1 MRKTFLLFV
10 AFALSW
16 LGGKAVAENVT
27 MPQFG
32 HQTVTVSAGS
42 PVTFMDMNSYA
53 GISSSS
59 SNNSFATTIFEPA
72 EAGNSIK
79 IEFENIDVR
88 NDGASWPANLSI
100 YNGVFD
106 VSSVTYPTSTSDV
119 TASLAFPA
127 TDKLVE
133 KLDGTYTNLTYISAD
148 ATGALSVCYVYKYA
162 KTIQG
167 WKATV
172 SSITLDPMTIT
183 GAAVDNSFV
192 VDDIWAGK
200 ENVAVAGLTVTTDGY
215 SSPDKL
221 ETISFSTSNTDVIK
235 GENIKLYA
243 GQAASTAGLTELT
256 GTVTGSAGVYTLT
269 LDAPYAFGNGAN
281 KFCLGTTI
289 EAGAAFNATGSVT
302 ITDIKTT
309 NNFSPLT
316 TAATAATLTVQPMYL
331 MATDATYTINQPT
344 NFYDEGGKDG
354 KVVKGFDG
362 KVVFTPATEGS
373 KVKLT
378 FNNINVFYTDYAANS
393 TGYVDYIKVYN
404 GNSTDEADLLWQ
416 LSQAEASTT
425 TAIVL
430 KSTAADGKL
439 TITHRNNI
447 SYDSNLRDGWEAV
460 VSEFTPQAMTV
471 SSVAV
476 TKETGTVSAG
486 TEGKQVACIKVVTAE
501 TEPALAVQSLTFN
514 TNNTYAQLTKAK
526 LYYTKEN
533 TFATSTLLGE
543 ATITGN
549 QVTLTATNSVN
560 FREGDNYLWLV
571 YDIQPLAAN
580 DEKVDALMEKLT
592 FTNGS
597 DYTSFTNPSGN
608 LTIENKAVQACGSQ
622 TFTIQGE
629 WQYTHTVAS
638 EYSSKYMYEQ
648 CDQTV
653 VFKPATAG
661 NVIQIDYADYDVYYA
676 TSSYGTRAK
685 YIVYDGEG
693 TSGAILWQLDANG
706 KKPTQLRSTSG
717 AMTIVFNP
725 NTTSSYYTGNGWHAT
740 VTEYTPKNMEIT
752 STVVEQ
758 ASTRLVS
765 LGEEKAAMLNV
776 NIQTEG
782 TLSPLTLDAMSV
794 SLKGTEANI
803 SNVYLLQGTTVVAQA
818 TAAATTVLTLTT
830 PVALN
835 EYDNEFTIAVD
846 IKADATVEQKVDASL
861 LSLTIN
867 GEAQTVTEG
876 DPEGSR
882 IIKNIM
888 LLQAG
893 DNGTKQI
900 GSTSLMFY
908 DDGGADGTYTKSIE
922 GYVTFVPEHEGYAV
936 EVVVNNYKL
945 SSGAPVKIYY
955 GTSYDGD
962 ADATVEYNYSDPEKY
977 KGQSFISSAADGSL
991 TVYFKDQSYGS
1002 ANDGWEFEV
1011 REHLLT
1017 DLSVE
1022 SVTATSIASAMQTVG
1037 AKDLKMLQIA
1047 VVVTGDRTPLTVDA
1061 ITVAAN
1067 EYTDGTKLYQTG
1079 KVATFSDS
1087 QEFTAP
1093 YEITERGTY
1102 YFWVTADASEDA
1114 DDEDIM
1120 TVSLTSIQSGANT
1133 IVPVN
1138 AETAQTKLAHGMS
1151 GVYVIGSNPT
1161 SDFST
1166 VAAAIEALGVLG
1178 VEGNVTFKIEAGTYT
1193 NKVVLPEVA
1202 GVSAE
1207 ATVTFCSAS
1216 GNAADVVFASDETSD
1231 TEGVWTFNG
1240 GDYFTLKDLTIQTEK
1255 TGYSA
1260 AVVLKNQSEHVTI
1273 DGCVLTT
1280 SVLNNNTSQNCH
1292 LVRLIS
1298 NDADNEENNYFT
1310 LQNSTL
1316 NGGYTGVDLSQ
1327 SSYATHPNKH
1337 DIVIRNNTFTG
1348 QEKQMVY
1355 GVMIKNITIE
1365 GNTLTMKSFTQS
1377 DFRAIDLRTKLE
1389 GTINITGNNIVL
1401 SGTSYANAVYL
1412 GPTSA
1417 ANCPEGT
1424 VMNIVNN
1431 AISVNSQATSLSS
1444 AVQVRYAREVN
1455 LLYNTLLVHSEGSN
1469 SAPLAVYYA
1478 ANMQLTATNNLMQNT
1493 GETGLAVYYS
1503 SAAFA
1508 KGTYTKN
1515 AFYAQSGSFSNQASD
1530 FAAWEALG
1538 TITSTNNM
1546 VEQAVFA
1553 SNSLLLLK
1561 EQGNLV
1567 SATPVATVTTDI
1579 LGKKRATTPT
1589 IGAYEFDAAMLT
1601 IPVMAE
1607 GYPKAL
1613 NVKDTVTDIVLKADN
1628 MGTAKVLVL
1637 AASQTAPSKETVL
1650 ADGQEVVLQKDA
1662 EATVTID
1669 ALTEETAYKAY
1680 VLLLSPVGDAA
1691 DAVAATEAFTTAWT
1705 LRPVQVTAIAAQ
1717 TVDQNAAITLT
1728 ATVSPE
1734 YEQAKPYSYKWYTAF
1749 DETELGN
1756 EAALNTTAERTTEYI
1771 CCVTDRFNQKGY
1783 VSARVQVT
1791 EEAAVA
1797 TFEEYNLPAGAN
1809 KYVDAAW
1816 ANNTEAYL
1824 YSGSYAFANVPNK
1837 LYNAYTGYVISSDP
1851 SNTATGNYMTD
1862 QFRSAAGG
1870 AYEGSNFAVAY
1881 YSAPSAWFAGYN
1893 DPVTL
1898 TNTAEPQVIS
1908 GFYITNSAY
1917 TLDAVLHGDYANDA
1931 FAQGDYLSLTISGYN
1946 GTAKTGE
1953 TTFYLADYRSEDA
1966 SEHYALDTWKW
1977 LDLSGLGTVTRLEFS
1992 MFTTKSDEY
2001 GFTTPTYFCLDN
2013 FGGVAPAYTRENL
2026 TVGNY
2031 GTICLPRDVAA
2042 GDYSGAEFY
2051 QVVERTSDY
2060 ITLEEV
2066 TELAAGQAYIFAA
2079 TATSLTCT
2087 YSGSTVAAPAPA
2099 SMANVLQGV
2108 FDDGTVPSGMWFLH
2122 NNKLYQSN
2130 GSNAV
2135 GANRAYLTDL
2145 TPSVAPAPGRKHVR
2159 MPIQRIAADIEKVQG
2174 DDAQCTKLI
2183 RDGQLY
2189 LLYNGTMY
2197 NVQGQIVK

>member
-16 LGGKAVAENVT
+16 LGGKAVAEDYS
-27 MPQFG
+27 MPQYG
-32 HQTVTVSAGS
+32 HETKVVSKDAPLTFYDFKGASTHFTQSALSTVIFK
-42 PVTFMDMNSYA
+42 P
-53 GISSSS
+53 
-59 SNNSFATTIFEPA
+59 ATS
-72 EAGNSIK
+72 GYSIK
-79 IEFENIDVR
+79 ITFEELNLTKYSASYDVYMR
-88 NDGASWPANLSI
+88 I
-100 YNGVFD
+100 YNGQFD
-106 VSSVTYPTSTSDV
+106 VTSITYPTSGNPSV
-119 TASLAFPA
+119 QFPENA
-127 TDKLVE
+127 NQIAYIPG
-133 KLDGTYTNLTYISAD
+133 DGAVNPLPTYISGAAD
-148 ATGALSVCYVYKYA
+148 GCLSVCLYSKDPSPKESY
-162 KTIQG
+162 

-172 SSITLDPMTIT
+172 EEVLLESMTVKS
-183 GAAVDNSFV
+183 AAVDNSFV

-256 GTVTGSAGVYTLT
+256 GTVTENAGVYTLT

-316 TAATAATLTVQPMYL
+316 TAATPATLTVKPMYL
-331 MATDATYTINQPT
+331 MAENATYTISQPT
-344 NFYDEGGKDG
+344 NFYDEGGKEG

-846 IKADATVEQKVDASL
+846 IKADATVEQTVDASL

-867 GEAQTVTEG
+867 GEAQMVTEG

-955 GTSYDGD
+955 GTSHDGD

-1011 REHLLT
+1011 REHQLT
-1017 DLSVE
+1017 NLSIE

-1047 VVVTGDRTPLTVDA
+1047 VTVTGDRTPLTVDA
-1061 ITVAAN
+1061 INVVAN

-1087 QEFTAP
+1087 EPFAAP
-1093 YEITERGTY
+1093 YAISDRGTY

-1114 DDEDIM
+1114 DDDDIM

-1133 IVPVN
+1133 IVPTT

-1193 NKVVLPEVA
+1193 EKVILPEVA

-1231 TEGVWTFNG
+1231 TEGVWTVNG
-1240 GDYFTLKDLTIQTEK
+1240 MDWLTLKDITFKSNK
-1255 TGYSA
+1255 TGYA
-1260 AVVLKNQSEHVTI
+1260 ACLVLKNQSQHVTM
-1273 DGCVLTT
+1273 DGCVLSTT
-1280 SVLNNNTSQNCH
+1280 VTGNSTSQNMQ
-1292 LVRLIS
+1292 LVRVIS
-1298 NDADNEENNYFT
+1298 EDADNANCNYFT
-1310 LQNSTL
+1310 VENSTFI
-1316 NGGYTGVDLSQ
+1316 GGYHALNLTQG
-1327 SSYATHPNKH
+1327 SYATHPYRS
-1337 DIVIRNNTFTG
+1337 DYIVRNNTFQG
-1348 QEKQMVY
+1348 QEKLVIYTNFMNNLTVE
-1355 GVMIKNITIE
+1355 NNTISMTNVT
-1365 GNTLTMKSFTQS
+1365 NT
-1377 DFRAIDLRTKLE
+1377 DARAMDIRGLS
-1389 GTINITGNNIVL
+1389 GHYVIAGNNIHVQCT
-1401 SGTSYANAVYL
+1401 GTGYANAIYFA
-1412 GPTSA
+1412 TSGQT
-1417 ANCPEGT
+1417 NCAEGT
-1424 VMNIVNN
+1424 VVDIYNN
-1431 AISVNSQATSLSS
+1431 AVYVETSANSASS
-1444 AVQVRYAREVN
+1444 CLRFKWQREVN
-1455 LLYNTLLVHSEGSN
+1455 MTYNTLVLNGTNSTASALWLENFSN
-1469 SAPLAVYYA
+1469 LA
-1478 ANMQLTATNNLMQNT
+1478 LTAKNNLIQNIGT
-1493 GETGLAVYYS
+1493 GNAIFGV
-1503 SAAFA
+1503 
-1508 KGTYTKN
+1508 KGTYSHN
-1515 AFYAQSGSFSNQASD
+1515 ALYSASGNINNSNASFE
-1530 FAAWEALG
+1530 AWKTAVSATDADANL
-1538 TITSTNNM
+1538 N
-1546 VEQAVFA
+1546 EQAVFA

-1561 EQGNLV
+1561 EQGDLV

-1579 LGKKRATTPT
+1579 LGKLRAATPT

-1669 ALTEETAYKAY
+1669 ALTEETEYKAY

-1691 DAVAATEAFTTAWT
+1691 DEVGTTETFTTAWT

-1756 EAALNTTAERTTEYI
+1756 EAALNTTATRTTEYI

-1783 VSARVQVT
+1783 VSARVWVT

-1917 TLDAVLHGDYANDA
+1917 TLDAVLNGDYANDA

-1977 LDLSGLGTVTRLEFS
+1977 LDLSGLGEVTRLEFS

-2099 SMANVLQGV
+2099 STANVLQGV
-2108 FDDGTVPSGMWFLH
+2108 FADGTVPSGMWFLH
-2122 NNKLYQSN
+2122 NNKLYLSD

-2135 GANRAYLTDL
+2135 AANRAYLTGL
-2145 TPSVAPAPGRKHVR
+2145 TPSAAPVPGRKHVR
-2159 MPIQRIAADIEKVQG
+2159 MPIQRIATDIEKVQG

>member
-106 VSSVTYPTSTSDV
+106 VSSVTYPTSTSGV

-148 ATGALSVCYVYKYA
+148 ATGALSVCYVYRYA
-162 KTIQG
+162 KAIQG
-167 WKATV
+167 WRATV

-256 GTVTGSAGVYTLT
+256 GTVTENAGVYTLT

-316 TAATAATLTVQPMYL
+316 TAATPATLTVQPMYL
-331 MATDATYTINQPT
+331 MATDASYTVSQPT
-344 NFYDEGGKDG
+344 NFYDEGGKEG

-362 KVVFTPATEGS
+362 KVVFTPATSGS

-404 GNSTDEADLLWQ
+404 GNSTNDADLLWQ
-416 LSQAEASTT
+416 ISQAEASTT

-622 TFTIQGE
+622 TFTVQGE

-830 PVALN
+830 PVTLN

-846 IKADATVEQKVDASL
+846 IKADATVEQTVDASL
-861 LSLTIN
+861 LSLTIS

-908 DDGGADGTYTKSIE
+908 DDGGADATYTKNIE

-955 GTSYDGD
+955 GASHDGD

-991 TVYFKDQSYGS
+991 TVYFKDQSYGL

-1011 REHLLT
+1011 REHQLT
-1017 DLSVE
+1017 NLSIE

-1047 VVVTGDRTPLTVDA
+1047 VTVTGDRTPLTVDA
-1061 ITVAAN
+1061 INVVAN

-1087 QEFTAP
+1087 EPFAAP
-1093 YEITERGTY
+1093 YAISDRGTY

-1114 DDEDIM
+1114 DDDDIM

-1133 IVPVN
+1133 IVPTT

-1193 NKVVLPEVA
+1193 EKVILPEVA

-1231 TEGVWTFNG
+1231 TEGVWTVNG
-1240 GDYFTLKDLTIQTEK
+1240 MDWLTLKDITFQSDK
-1255 TGYSA
+1255 TGYA
-1260 AVVLKNQSEHVTI
+1260 ACLVLKNQSQHVTM
-1273 DGCVLTT
+1273 DGCVLSTT
-1280 SVLNNNTSQNCH
+1280 VTGNSTSQNMQ
-1292 LVRLIS
+1292 LVRVIS
-1298 NDADNEENNYFT
+1298 EDADNANCNYFT
-1310 LQNSTL
+1310 VENSTFI
-1316 NGGYTGVDLSQ
+1316 GGYHALNLTQG
-1327 SSYATHPNKH
+1327 SYATHPYRS
-1337 DIVIRNNTFTG
+1337 DYIVRNNTFQG
-1348 QEKQMVY
+1348 QEKLVIYTNFMNNLTVE
-1355 GVMIKNITIE
+1355 NNTISMTNVT
-1365 GNTLTMKSFTQS
+1365 NT
-1377 DFRAIDLRTKLE
+1377 DARAMDIRGLS
-1389 GTINITGNNIVL
+1389 GHYVIAGNNINIQCT
-1401 SGTSYANAVYL
+1401 GTGYANAVYFATN
-1412 GPTSA
+1412 GQN
-1417 ANCPEGT
+1417 NCAEGT
-1424 VMNIVNN
+1424 VVDVYNN
-1431 AISVNSQATSLSS
+1431 AVYVESTANSASS
-1444 AVQVRYAREVN
+1444 CLRFKWQREVN
-1455 LLYNTLLVHSEGSN
+1455 MSYNTLVLNGTYSTA
-1469 SAPLAVYYA
+1469 SALWLENFNNLA
-1478 ANMQLTATNNLMQNT
+1478 LTAKNNLIQNIGT
-1493 GETGLAVYYS
+1493 GNAV
-1503 SAAFA
+1503 FGV
-1508 KGTYTKN
+1508 KGTYSHN
-1515 AFYAQSGSFSNQASD
+1515 ALYSASGNINNLNAT
-1530 FAAWEALG
+1530 FADWQTAVGATDADANL
-1538 TITSTNNM
+1538 N
-1546 VEQAVFA
+1546 EQAVFA

-1579 LGKKRATTPT
+1579 LGKTRAATPT

-1607 GYPKAL
+1607 GYPKAQ

-1637 AASQTAPSKETVL
+1637 AATAAAPTKETVL

-1680 VLLLSPVGDAA
+1680 VLLLSPVGDEA

-1734 YEQAKPYSYKWYTAF
+1734 YEQAKPYSYKWYTAY
-1749 DETELGN
+1749 DETEIGN
-1756 EAALNTTAERTTEYI
+1756 GATLNTTAERTTEYI

-1931 FAQGDYLSLTISGYN
+1931 FAQGDYLSLTVSGYN
-1946 GTAKTGE
+1946 GNDKTGE

-1977 LDLSGLGTVTRLEFS
+1977 LDLSGLGEVTRLEFS

-2159 MPIQRIAADIEKVQG
+2159 MPIQRIATDIEKVQG

>member
-10 AFALSW
+10 AFALCW
-16 LGGKAVAENVT
+16 LGGKAVAEDYL

-53 GISSSS
+53 GISSSNN
-59 SNNSFATTIFEPA
+59 NNSFATTIFKPA
-72 EAGNSIK
+72 ESGNSIK
-79 IEFENIDVR
+79 IEFENVDVR
-88 NDGASWPANLSI
+88 NDGSSWPANLSI

-106 VSSVTYPTSTSDV
+106 VTSVTYPTATSGV
-119 TASLAFPA
+119 TASSAFPA

-148 ATGALSVCYVYKYA
+148 ATGALSVCYVYRYA
-162 KTIQG
+162 KAIQG

-183 GAAVDNSFV
+183 GATGNNSFV
-192 VDDIWAGK
+192 DGEVWSGK
-200 ENVAVAGLTVTTDGY
+200 KNVAVAGLGITTEGY

-221 ETISFSTSNTDVIK
+221 ESFTFTCNNMAVLDPTAL
-235 GENIKLYA
+235 KLYA
-243 GQAASTAGLTELT
+243 GQAASVAGLTEIA
-256 GTVTGSAGVYTLT
+256 GTITESAGVYTFTLT
-269 LDAPYAFGNGAN
+269 TPQALSNGAN
-281 KFCLGTTI
+281 HFSLGGNILST
-289 EAGAAFNATGSVT
+289 AAFNATASVN
-302 ITDIKTT
+302 ITGIATAGGFTT
-309 NNFSPLT
+309 FT
-316 TAATAATLTVQPMYL
+316 TATPATLTVQPMYL
-331 MATDATYTINQPT
+331 MAENATYTISQPT

-362 KVVFTPATEGS
+362 KVVFTPATSGS

-404 GNSTDEADLLWQ
+404 GNSTEEADLLWQ

-439 TITHRNNI
+439 TITHKNNI
-447 SYDSNLRDGWEAV
+447 SYDSNLKDGWEAV
-460 VSEFTPQAMTV
+460 VSEFVPQAMTV
-471 SSVAV
+471 SSVSV

-501 TEPALAVQSLTFN
+501 TEPALTVASIALN
-514 TNNTYAQLTKAK
+514 TNNTYPQIKKAK

-533 TFATSTLLGE
+533 SFSTSNLIGE
-543 ATITGN
+543 ATVDANT
-549 QVTLTATNSVN
+549 VTISKSNDIN
-560 FREGDNYLWLV
+560 FREGDNYLWV
-571 YDIQPLAAN
+571 VCDINELAQN
-580 DEKVDALMEKLT
+580 GEKVNVTVTELA
-592 FTNGS
+592 FTNLSSVSEFGS
-597 DYTSFTNPSGN
+597 QSGE

-622 TFTIQGE
+622 TFTVLGD
-629 WQYTHTVAS
+629 WAYTHTVTN
-638 EYSSKYMYEQ
+638 EYNSKYLAEQ

-653 VFKPATAG
+653 IFKPATAG
-661 NVIQIDYADYDVYYA
+661 NVIQVDYADYDVYYA
-676 TSSYGTRAK
+676 TSSYYTRAK

-706 KKPTQLRSTSG
+706 KKPTQLRSTTG

-740 VTEYTPKNMEIT
+740 VKEYTPKNMAILN
-752 STVVEQ
+752 TVVEQ
-758 ASTRLVS
+758 ASTAIVS
-765 LGEEKAAMLNV
+765 LGEEKAALLNV

-782 TLSPLTLDAMSV
+782 TLSPLTLDAVTV

-803 SNVYLLQGTTVVAQA
+803 SKVYLLQGTTVVAQA

-830 PVALN
+830 PVTLN
-835 EYDNEFTIAVD
+835 EYDNEFSIAVD
-846 IKADATVEQKVDASL
+846 IKADATVEQTVDAAL

-867 GEAQTVTEG
+867 GAAQSVSAG

-882 IIKNIM
+882 LIKNVL
-888 LLQAG
+888 LLQAS

-900 GSTSLMFY
+900 GATSLMFY
-908 DDGGADGTYTKSIE
+908 DDGGVDGTYTKNIE

-936 EVVVNNYKL
+936 EVLVNNYKL

-955 GTSYDGD
+955 GTSHDGD

-1002 ANDGWEFEV
+1002 ANDGWEFEI
-1011 REHLLT
+1011 REHRLT
-1017 DLSVE
+1017 DLSIE
-1022 SVTATSIASAMQTVG
+1022 SVTATSVASALQTVG

-1047 VVVTGDRTPLTVDA
+1047 VSVVGDRTPITIDA
-1061 ITVAAN
+1061 ISVAAN
-1067 EYTDGTKLYQTG
+1067 EYVDGTKLYQTG

-1114 DDEDIM
+1114 NDEDIM

-1133 IVPVN
+1133 IVPTTT
-1138 AETAQTKLAHGMS
+1138 ETAQTKLAHGMS
-1151 GVYVIGSNPT
+1151 DVYVIGSSPT
-1161 SDFST
+1161 SDFPT
-1166 VAAAIEALGVLG
+1166 VAAAIEALRVLG

-1193 NKVVLPEVA
+1193 GKVVLPEVA

-1207 ATVTFCSAS
+1207 ATVTFCSAT
-1216 GNAADVVFASDETSD
+1216 GNAADVVFSSDETSD
-1231 TEGVWTFNG
+1231 TEGVWTVNG
-1240 GDYFTLKDLTIQTEK
+1240 MDWLTLKNITFKSDK
-1255 TGYSA
+1255 TGYA
-1260 AVVLKNQSEHVTI
+1260 ACLVLKNQSQHVTV

-1280 SVLNNNTSQNCH
+1280 AVTGNSTSQNMQ
-1292 LVRLIS
+1292 LVRVIS
-1298 NDADNEENNYFT
+1298 EDADNANCNNFT
-1310 LQNSTL
+1310 VENSTFI
-1316 NGGYTGVDLSQ
+1316 GGYHALNLTQG
-1327 SSYATHPNKH
+1327 SYASHPYRS
-1337 DIVIRNNTFTG
+1337 DYIVRNNTFLG
-1348 QEKQMVY
+1348 QEKLVIYTNFM
-1355 GVMIKNITIE
+1355 NNLTIE
-1365 GNTLTMKSFTQS
+1365 NNTISMTNVTNT
-1377 DFRAIDLRTKLE
+1377 DARAMDIRALS
-1389 GTINITGNNIVL
+1389 GHYVIAGNNINIQCT
-1401 SGTSYANAVYL
+1401 GTGYANAIYFA
-1412 GPTSA
+1412 TSGQT
-1417 ANCPEGT
+1417 NCAEGT
-1424 VMNIVNN
+1424 VVDIYNN
-1431 AISVNSQATSLSS
+1431 AVYVETTASS
-1444 AVQVRYAREVN
+1444 PSSCLRFKWQREVN
-1455 LLYNTLLVHSEGSN
+1455 MTYNTLVLNGTYSTASALWLENFSN
-1469 SAPLAVYYA
+1469 LA
-1478 ANMQLTATNNLMQNT
+1478 LTAKNNLIQNIGT
-1493 GETGLAVYYS
+1493 GYAV
-1503 SAAFA
+1503 FGV
-1508 KGTYTKN
+1508 KGTYSHN
-1515 AFYAQSGSFSNQASD
+1515 ALYSASGNINNINAT
-1530 FAAWEALG
+1530 FADWKTAVGATDADANL
-1538 TITSTNNM
+1538 N
-1546 VEQAVFA
+1546 EQAVFA

-1567 SATPVATVTTDI
+1567 SATPIATVTTDI
-1579 LGKKRATTPT
+1579 LGKPRAATPT

-1650 ADGQEVVLQKDA
+1650 ADGREVVLQKDA

-1669 ALTEETAYKAY
+1669 ALTEETEYKAY

-1691 DAVAATEAFTTAWT
+1691 DAVVATETFTTAWT

-1717 TVDQNAAITLT
+1717 TVEENADVTLT
-1728 ATVSPE
+1728 ATLVNE
-1734 YEQAKPYSYKWYTAF
+1734 YEQAKPYTYKWYTAY
-1749 DETELGN
+1749 DETEIGN
-1756 EAALNTTAERTTEYI
+1756 GATLNTTATRTTEYI

-1783 VSARVQVT
+1783 VSAHVKVAK
-1791 EEAAVA
+1791 AATAA
-1797 TFEEYNLPAGAN
+1797 TFEEYNLPAGGN
-1809 KYVDAAW
+1809 KYVDDAW
-1816 ANNTEAYL
+1816 ADGVETYL
-1824 YSGSYAFANVPNK
+1824 YSGTYAFANTPNK
-1837 LYNAYTGYVISSDP
+1837 KYNAYTGYVISADK
-1851 SNTATGNYMTD
+1851 SNVATGNYMTD

-1870 AYEGSNFAVAY
+1870 AYEGNNFAVAY

-1898 TNTAEPQVIS
+1898 TNTAEPQVIN

-1946 GTAKTGE
+1946 GNDKTGE
-1953 TTFYLADYRSEDA
+1953 TTFYLADYRSANA

-1977 LDLSGLGTVTRLEFS
+1977 LDLSGLGAVTRLEFS
-1992 MFTTKSDEY
+1992 MSTTKSDEY

-2013 FGGVAPAYTRENL
+2013 FGSSTETYTRKNL

-2042 GDYSGAEFY
+2042 GDYTGAEFY
-2051 QVVERTSDY
+2051 KVLERTSDY

-2079 TATSLTCT
+2079 TATTLTCI
-2087 YSGSTVAAPAPA
+2087 YSCSTVAAPAPA
-2099 SMANVLQGV
+2099 STANVLQGV
-2108 FDDGTVPSGMWFLH
+2108 FADGTVPSGMWFLH
-2122 NNKLYQSN
+2122 NNKLYLSN

-2135 GANRAYLTDL
+2135 AANRAYLTDL
-2145 TPSVAPAPGRKHVR
+2145 TPSAAPVPGRKHVR
-2159 MPIQRIAADIEKVQG
+2159 MPIHQTPTGLDEVRSTDVR
-2174 DDAQCTKLI
+2174 CTKVL
-2183 RDGQLY
+2183 RDGVLY
-2189 LLYNGTMY
+2189 ILKDGRLYNM
-2197 NVQGQIVK
+2197 QGQIVK

>member
-42 PVTFMDMNSYA
+42 PVTFMDMNSYT

-100 YNGVFD
+100 YNGVFN
-106 VSSVTYPTSTSDV
+106 VSSVTYPTSISGV
-119 TASLAFPA
+119 TASSAFPT

-133 KLDGTYTNLTYISAD
+133 KLDGTYTNRTYISAD
-148 ATGALSVCYVYKYA
+148 ATGALSVCYVYRYA
-162 KTIQG
+162 KAIQG

-183 GAAVDNSFV
+183 GATGNNSFV
-192 VDDIWAGK
+192 DGEVWSGK
-200 ENVAVAGLTVTTDGY
+200 KNVAVAGLGITTEGY

-221 ETISFSTSNTDVIK
+221 ESFTFTCNNMAVLDPTAL
-235 GENIKLYA
+235 KLYA
-243 GQAASTAGLTELT
+243 GQAASVAGLTEIA
-256 GTVTGSAGVYTLT
+256 GTITESAGVYTFTLT
-269 LDAPYAFGNGAN
+269 TPQALSNGAN
-281 KFCLGTTI
+281 HFSLGGNILST
-289 EAGAAFNATGSVT
+289 AAFNATASVN
-302 ITDIKTT
+302 ITGITT
-309 NNFSPLT
+309 VGGFT
-316 TAATAATLTVQPMYL
+316 TFTAATAATLTVQPMYL

-486 TEGKQVACIKVVTAE
+486 TEGKQVACIKVVSVE
-501 TEPALAVQSLTFN
+501 TEPALTVASIALN
-514 TNNTYAQLTKAK
+514 TNNTNAQIKKAK

-533 TFATSTLLGE
+533 SFSTSNLIGE
-543 ATITGN
+543 ATVDANT
-549 QVTLTATNSVN
+549 VTISKSNDIN
-560 FREGDNYLWLV
+560 FREGDNYLWV
-571 YDIQPLAAN
+571 VCDINELAQN
-580 DEKVDALMEKLT
+580 GEKVNVTVTELA
-592 FTNGS
+592 FTNLSSVSEFGS
-597 DYTSFTNPSGN
+597 QSGE

-638 EYSSKYMYEQ
+638 EYSTKYMYEQ

-653 VFKPATAG
+653 TVIFKPATAG
-661 NVIQIDYADYDVYYA
+661 NVIQVDYADFDVYYA

-740 VTEYTPKNMEIT
+740 VTEYTPKDMEIT

-830 PVALN
+830 PVTLN

-846 IKADATVEQKVDASL
+846 IKADATVEQTVDASL
-861 LSLTIN
+861 LSLTIS

-908 DDGGADGTYTKSIE
+908 DDGGVDGTYTKNIE

-936 EVVVNNYKL
+936 EVLVNNYKL

-955 GTSYDGD
+955 GTSHDGD

-991 TVYFKDQSYGS
+991 TVYFKDQSYGL

-1011 REHLLT
+1011 REHQLT
-1017 DLSVE
+1017 NLSIE

-1047 VVVTGDRTPLTVDA
+1047 VTVTGDRTPLTVDA
-1061 ITVAAN
+1061 INVVAN

-1087 QEFTAP
+1087 EPFAAP
-1093 YEITERGTY
+1093 YAISDRGTY

-1114 DDEDIM
+1114 DDDDIM

-1133 IVPVN
+1133 IVPTT

-1178 VEGNVTFKIEAGTYT
+1178 VEGNVTFKIEVGTYT
-1193 NKVVLPEVA
+1193 EKVILPEVA

-1231 TEGVWTFNG
+1231 TEGVWTVNG
-1240 GDYFTLKDLTIQTEK
+1240 MDWLTLKDITFKSDK
-1255 TGYSA
+1255 TGYA
-1260 AVVLKNQSEHVTI
+1260 ACLVLKNQSQHVTM
-1273 DGCVLTT
+1273 DGCVLSTT
-1280 SVLNNNTSQNCH
+1280 VTGNSTSQNMQ
-1292 LVRLIS
+1292 LVRVIS
-1298 NDADNEENNYFT
+1298 EDADNANCNNFT
-1310 LQNSTL
+1310 VENSTFI
-1316 NGGYTGVDLSQ
+1316 GGYHALNLTQG
-1327 SSYATHPNKH
+1327 SYATHPYRS
-1337 DIVIRNNTFTG
+1337 DYIVRNNTFQG
-1348 QEKQMVY
+1348 QEKLVIYTNFMNNLTVE
-1355 GVMIKNITIE
+1355 NNTISMTNVT
-1365 GNTLTMKSFTQS
+1365 NT
-1377 DFRAIDLRTKLE
+1377 DARAMDIRGLS
-1389 GTINITGNNIVL
+1389 GHYVIAGNNIHVQCT
-1401 SGTSYANAVYL
+1401 GTGYANAVYFATN
-1412 GPTSA
+1412 GQT
-1417 ANCPEGT
+1417 NCAEGT
-1424 VMNIVNN
+1424 VVDVYNN
-1431 AISVNSQATSLSS
+1431 AVYVESTANSASS
-1444 AVQVRYAREVN
+1444 CLRFKWQREVN
-1455 LLYNTLLVHSEGSN
+1455 MSYNTLVVNGTYSTT
-1469 SAPLAVYYA
+1469 SALWLENFNNLA
-1478 ANMQLTATNNLMQNT
+1478 LTAKNNLIQNIGT
-1493 GETGLAVYYS
+1493 GNAV
-1503 SAAFA
+1503 FGV
-1508 KGTYTKN
+1508 KGTYSHN
-1515 AFYAQSGSFSNQASD
+1515 ALYSASGSINNLNASFD
-1530 FAAWEALG
+1530 AWQTAVGAADADANL
-1538 TITSTNNM
+1538 N
-1546 VEQAVFA
+1546 EQAVFA

-1579 LGKKRATTPT
+1579 LGKTRAATPT

-1607 GYPKAL
+1607 GYPKAQ

-1637 AASQTAPSKETVL
+1637 AATAAAPTKETVL
-1650 ADGQEVVLQKDA
+1650 ADGQEVVLQKDV

-1669 ALTEETAYKAY
+1669 ALTEETEYKAY

-1717 TVDQNAAITLT
+1717 TVAQNAAITLT

-1734 YEQAKPYSYKWYTAF
+1734 YEQAKPYSYKWYTAY
-1749 DETELGN
+1749 DETEIGN
-1756 EAALNTTAERTTEYI
+1756 GATLNTTAERTTEYI

-2159 MPIQRIAADIEKVQG
+2159 MPIQRIATDIEKIQG